1 MSKKIDIK
9 RTLGKTVTPLS
20 IDSVEEMTRLIHDKK
35 PVEKAET
42 LPLPA
47 TIVEEKKLIQPTATK
62 TPNKTVSKAD
72 KKAKPVN
79 YEQTTVKTE
88 KGKRGRKPKFIIE
101 PERLLRVSVDLPESV
116 FIQLKVCV
124 IQQKTDMKA
133 FIRKLVEKEL
143 KDMRYKL

>member
-35 PVEKAET
+35 PVEKVEVIPT
-42 LPLPA
+42 PT
-47 TIVEEKKLIQPTATK
+47 TIIEEKKATQPSA
-62 TPNKTVSKAD
+62 NKKVSKTIPKTTA
-72 KKAKPVN
+72 AN
-79 YEQTTVKTE
+79 YEKTTVETE

-116 FIQLKVCV
+116 FIQLKVHV

-133 FIRKLVEKEL
+133 FIRKLVEKE
-143 KDMRYKL
+143 MGS

>member
-35 PVEKAET
+35 PVEKIEPSPSIT
-42 LPLPA
+42 S
-47 TIVEEKKLIQPTATK
+47 IIEEKKPIQPPTPKAPKKNTTA
-62 TPNKTVSKAD
+62 
-72 KKAKPVN
+72 N
-79 YEQTTVKTE
+79 YEKTTVETE

-116 FIQLKVCV
+116 FIQLKVHV

-133 FIRKLVEKEL
+133 FIRKLVEKE
-143 KDMRYKL
+143 MGG

>member
-9 RTLGKTVTPLS
+9 RTLGITVTPLS

-35 PVEKAET
+35 PVEKTET
-42 LPLPA
+42 MPPPIA
-47 TIVEEKKLIQPTATK
+47 IVEEKKPVQSKA
-62 TPNKTVSKAD
+62 NKAD
-72 KKAKPVN
+72 KKTTSAN
-79 YEQTTVKTE
+79 YEKTTVETE

-133 FIRKLVEKEL
+133 FIRKLVEKEMS
-143 KDMRYKL
+143 K

>member
-35 PVEKAET
+35 PIEKIEKVEPTPSIAS
-42 LPLPA
+42 
-47 TIVEEKKLIQPTATK
+47 IIEEKKPTQPPTPKATK
-62 TPNKTVSKAD
+62 KPTT
-72 KKAKPVN
+72 AK
-79 YEQTTVKTE
+79 YEETTVETE

-116 FIQLKVCV
+116 FIQLKVHV

-133 FIRKLVEKEL
+133 FIRKLVEKEMS
-143 KDMRYKL
+143 K

>member
-35 PVEKAET
+35 PVEKIEKMEPT
-42 LPLPA
+42 PSMT
-47 TIVEEKKLIQPTATK
+47 TIIEQKKPIQPPTAKATK
-62 TPNKTVSKAD
+62 
-72 KKAKPVN
+72 KPTTAN
-79 YEQTTVKTE
+79 YEKTTVETE

-133 FIRKLVEKEL
+133 FIRKLVEKEMG
-143 KDMRYKL
+143 K

>member
-35 PVEKAET
+35 PVEKVEKIEPSPSIT
-42 LPLPA
+42 S
-47 TIVEEKKLIQPTATK
+47 IIEEKKPIQPPTPKAPKKNTTA
-62 TPNKTVSKAD
+62 
-72 KKAKPVN
+72 N
-79 YEQTTVKTE
+79 YEKTTVETE

-116 FIQLKVCV
+116 FIQLKVHV

-133 FIRKLVEKEL
+133 FIRKLVEKEMG
-143 KDMRYKL
+143 KS

>member
-9 RTLGKTVTPLS
+9 RTLGITVTPLS

-35 PVEKAET
+35 PVEKTET
-42 LPLPA
+42 MPPPT
-47 TIVEEKKLIQPTATK
+47 TIVEEKKPIQPTVTK
-62 TPNKTVSKAD
+62 TTNKTVSKAD
-72 KKAKPVN
+72 KKTQPTN
-79 YEQTTVKTE
+79 YEKTTVEAK

-116 FIQLKVCV
+116 FIHLKVCV

-133 FIRKLVEKEL
+133 FIRKLVEKE
-143 KDMRYKL
+143 MSR

>member
-35 PVEKAET
+35 PIEKVEIVEPIPSIAPIIVEKK
-42 LPLPA
+42 P
-47 TIVEEKKLIQPTATK
+47 IQPPTPKAAKKTTTAK
-62 TPNKTVSKAD
+62 
-72 KKAKPVN
+72 
-79 YEQTTVKTE
+79 YEQTTVETE

-124 IQQKTDMKA
+124 IQQKTDMKT
-133 FIRKLVEKEL
+133 FIRKLVEKE
-143 KDMRYKL
+143 MGE

>member
-42 LPLPA
+42 LPPPA

-79 YEQTTVKTE
+79 YEQTTVETE

-133 FIRKLVEKEL
+133 FIRKLVEKEMS
-143 KDMRYKL
+143 KS

>member
-9 RTLGKTVTPLS
+9 RTLGKTITPLS

-35 PVEKAET
+35 PVEKTEAIPT
-42 LPLPA
+42 PT
-47 TIVEEKKLIQPTATK
+47 TIIEEKKAAQP
-62 TPNKTVSKAD
+62 KAD
-72 KKAKPVN
+72 KTDKKTTVAN
-79 YEQTTVKTE
+79 YEKTTVETE

-116 FIQLKVCV
+116 FIQLKVHV

-133 FIRKLVEKEL
+133 FIRKLVEKEMS
-143 KDMRYKL
+143 K

>member
-9 RTLGKTVTPLS
+9 RTLGITVTPLS

-35 PVEKAET
+35 PT
-42 LPLPA
+42 
-47 TIVEEKKLIQPTATK
+47 TA
-62 TPNKTVSKAD
+62 
-72 KKAKPVN
+72 N
-79 YEQTTVKTE
+79 YEKTTVETE

-133 FIRKLVEKEL
+133 FIRKLVEKEMG
-143 KDMRYKL
+143 K